1 MVNNSV
7 INCGLRPYPWTAHH
21 PPIVCG
27 GFFCCVRAFFWIDYR
42 IIEFIGH
49 LSFCQKRDFYDGIL
63 KKNGA
68 WFFFS
73 IFCGGTRKKKYIF
86 YKTKQKK
93 KKKRKKKKRKKK
105 KVVIGIWSHSL
116 IVRLSSVL
124 PMCAHTLS
132 C

>member
-7 INCGLRPYPWTAHH
+7 INCGLRPYPWTAHL

-49 LSFCQKRDFYDGIL
+49 LSFCQKRFLWWDFEEKWGMI
-63 KKNGA
+63 
-68 WFFFS
+68 FFLDFLW
-73 IFCGGTRKKKYIF
+73 GTRKKKYIF

-93 KKKRKKKKRKKK
+93 RKQKRKKKKI
-105 KVVIGIWSHSL
+105 VVIGIWSHSL

-124 PMCAHTLS
+124 PTCAHTLS

>member
-7 INCGLRPYPWTAHH
+7 INCGLRPYPWTAHL

-27 GFFCCVRAFFWIDYR
+27 GFFCCVRAFYWIDYR

-93 KKKRKKKKRKKK
+93 KKKKERKKKGFDL
-105 KVVIGIWSHSL
+105 IPSL
-116 IVRLSSVL
+116 FVCHRFYRRVHTHFHVNLS
-124 PMCAHTLS
+124 TL
-132 C
+132 